1 MRELLMAERNNHRH
15 QKNMQLVRGKEEQ
28 FRPSK
33 KIEQKVIELVSS

>member
-1 MRELLMAERNNHRH
+1 MAERNNHLH